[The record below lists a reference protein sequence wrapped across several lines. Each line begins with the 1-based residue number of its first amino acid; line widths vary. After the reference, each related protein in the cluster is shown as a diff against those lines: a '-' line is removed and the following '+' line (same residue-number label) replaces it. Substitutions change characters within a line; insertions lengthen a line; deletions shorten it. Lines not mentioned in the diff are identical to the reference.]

1 MFVDLTRRLF
11 VPDMYVE
18 QTICEN
24 REKRRR
30 SAKRNYQRMM
40 YELAE
45 NGCTE
50 RFGDLLDDEIRKI
63 RKFDRG
69 FSGVYQE

>member
-11 VPDMYVE
+11 VPDIYVE

-30 SAKRNYQRMM
+30 SAKRNYQRMV
-40 YELAE
+40 YELEE

-50 RFGDLLDDEIRKI
+50 RFGEMLDTEMELLKNKNYERNLA
-63 RKFDRG
+63 
-69 FSGVYQE
+69 

>member
-11 VPDMYVE
+11 VPDIYVE
-18 QTICEN
+18 QTMCEN

-40 YELAE
+40 YELEE
-45 NGCTE
+45 NNIEG
-50 RFGDLLDDEIRKI
+50 FGVMLDDEIRKI
-63 RKFDRG
+63 SKFDRG
-69 FSGVYQE
+69 FSRVYQE

>member
-24 REKRRR
+24 REKRQR
-30 SAKRNYQRMM
+30 SAKRNYQRMV
-40 YELAE
+40 YEAVE
-45 NGCTE
+45 NGYME

-63 RKFDRG
+63 RKVDRS
-69 FSGVYQE
+69 FSGVY

>member
-40 YELAE
+40 YELEE
-45 NGCTE
+45 NNTE
-50 RFGDLLDDEIRKI
+50 GFGVMLDDEIRKI
-63 RKFDRG
+63 SKFDRG
-69 FSGVYQE
+69 FSRVCQE